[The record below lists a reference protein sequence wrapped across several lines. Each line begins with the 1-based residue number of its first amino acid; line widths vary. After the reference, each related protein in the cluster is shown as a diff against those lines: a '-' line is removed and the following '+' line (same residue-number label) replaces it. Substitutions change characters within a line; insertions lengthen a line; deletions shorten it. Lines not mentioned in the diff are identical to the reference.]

1 MNWLDRII
9 INKCHILLNIQLDF
23 WQKLQKL
30 CKVIEF
36 AIQLVLLIAILLI
49 SKESKLLSMIS
60 IGELLIFW
68 DQTIWHNI
76 AYSMCICKKKNI
88 DEVIMQR
95 VGQ

>member
-1 MNWLDRII
+1 M
-9 INKCHILLNIQLDF
+9 
-23 WQKLQKL
+23 
-30 CKVIEF
+30 EF
-36 AIQLVLLIAILLI
+36 AVQLVLLIAILLI

-60 IGELLIFW
+60 IGGLLIFC

-76 AYSMCICKKKNI
+76 VYSMCRCDGKNI